1 MVNGNYVI
9 DPDGEGG
16 LAPFTVFCDM
26 TDKSGVG
33 VTVISHGSESR
44 THVKGY
50 ADRGTY
56 SRDIQYTFGA
66 IPTDGGC
73 HAILLR

>member
-1 MVNGNYVI
+1 MIRKYVNSVNGNYVI

-33 VTVISHGSESR
+33 VTVIGHDSEIRTYVNGYSSEGSS
-44 THVKGY
+44 
-50 ADRGTY
+50 
-56 SRDIQYTFGA
+56 SRDI
-66 IPTDGGC
+66 
-73 HAILLR
+73 H

>member
-1 MVNGNYVI
+1 MIRKYGSSVSGNYVI

-33 VTVISHGSESR
+33 VTVTGHDSESR
-44 THVKGY
+44 THVNGS
-50 ADRGTY
+50 AVMVV
-56 SRDIQYTFGA
+56 IHVTF
-66 IPTDGGC
+66 ITQEQV
-73 HAILLR
+73 